1 MPNDKISATYKS
13 GSTNPIV
20 FANHGSHKG
29 GYCEWAASYNGGKT
43 FVSFQFEPNCL
54 EDAKTEGG
62 NYDAKLTIP
71 SSLPGGNMLISW
83 TWVNKEGFR
92 EFYWNCMRVV
102 IN

>member
-1 MPNDKISATYKS
+1 ATWAS
-13 GSTNPIV
+13 GSSNQIV

-54 EDAKTEGG
+54 TNAPSNGG
-62 NYDAKLTIP
+62 QYKSQLKLPVT
-71 SSLPGGNMLISW
+71 LPGGNVIISW

-92 EFYWNCMRVV
+92 EFYWNCMR
-102 IN
+102 INLTG